1 MENNNALFEHF
12 SFTVDNG
19 QSPLRIDKYLM
30 NFVENATR
38 TKIQAAAKNGS
49 IQVNGVIVKSNYKVK
64 PEDQIKVLFEYPPSE
79 NELIAENIKID
90 IVFEDDDLI
99 LSSDLDEIPNPE
111 ILEAVDEWV
120 SDDTHFTFQQKRYV
134 YFINNFETDVWFGTR
149 ACTGKYLKNTSIDQ
163 IRENTERE
171 EQLTGSIITNGGWHF
186 TFCGGE
192 EMVKTKIESF
202 SHTEHNTPQVLS
214 SISNRIKGNKDPLLR
229 DWYQYYKVDID
240 DSFPAYIVENQDK
253 LSKWIKND

>member
-1 MENNNALFEHF
+1 MNILDPYVDKFVLTEGDTTF
-12 SFTVDNG
+12 SGLPKESVYLQNKERFAKWEDKIIHNFIEIPDLPTTWDREIYSRN
-19 QSPLRIDKYLM
+19 SPVSL
-30 NFVENATR
+30 
-38 TKIQAAAKNGS
+38 G
-49 IQVNGVIVKSNYKVK
+49 
-64 PEDQIKVLFEYPPSE
+64 
-79 NELIAENIKID
+79 
-90 IVFEDDDLI
+90 VFEDDDLI

-192 EMVKTKIESF
+192 EMIKTKIESF
-202 SHTEHNTPQVLS
+202 SHTEHNTPKVIE
-214 SISNRIKGNKDPLLR
+214 SITDRIKNNKDPLLR
-229 DWYQYYKVDID
+229 DWYYYQVVEID
-240 DSFPAYIVENQDK
+240 DSYPQYIVENQDK
-253 LSKWIKND
+253 LSKWIKK

>member
-1 MENNNALFEHF
+1 M
-12 SFTVDNG
+12 
-19 QSPLRIDKYLM
+19 
-30 NFVENATR
+30 
-38 TKIQAAAKNGS
+38 
-49 IQVNGVIVKSNYKVK
+49 KVY
-64 PEDQIKVLFEYPPSE
+64 DCFIFN
-79 NELIAENIKID
+79 NELDLLELRLNILDPYVDKFIITDGDTTFSGNPKESVYLKNKERFSKWEEKIIHNYIKIPQLPDTWAREIYSRNSPMELD
-90 IVFEDDDLI
+90 IFEDDDLI
-99 LSSDLDEIPNPE
+99 LTSDLDEIPNPE
-111 ILEAVDEWV
+111 VIEARDEWIN
-120 SDDTHFTFQQKRYV
+120 DDVHFSFQQKRYV
-134 YFINNFETDVWFGTR
+134 YYINNYETDMWFGTR
-149 ACTGKYLKNTSIDQ
+149 AATYKYLKNTTIHD
-163 IRENTERE
+163 IRENTENE
-171 EQLTGSIITNGGWHF
+171 NQLTGSIITNGGWHF

>member
-1 MENNNALFEHF
+1 MIYDCFIFNNEVELLELRLNILDPYVDKFVLTEGDTTF
-12 SFTVDNG
+12 SGLPKESVYFQNKERFAKWEDKIIHNFIEIPDLPTTWDREIYSRN
-19 QSPLRIDKYLM
+19 SPVSL
-30 NFVENATR
+30 
-38 TKIQAAAKNGS
+38 G
-49 IQVNGVIVKSNYKVK
+49 
-64 PEDQIKVLFEYPPSE
+64 
-79 NELIAENIKID
+79 
-90 IVFEDDDLI
+90 VFEDDDLI

-192 EMVKTKIESF
+192 EMIKTKIESF
-202 SHTEHNTPQVLS
+202 SHTEHNTPKVIE
-214 SISNRIKGNKDPLLR
+214 SITDRIKNNKDPLLR
-229 DWYQYYKVDID
+229 DWYYYQVVEID
-240 DSFPAYIVENQDK
+240 DSYPQYIVENQDK
-253 LSKWIKND
+253 LSKWIKK

>member
-1 MENNNALFEHF
+1 MIYDCFIFNNEVELLELRLNILDPYVDKFVLTEGDTTF
-12 SFTVDNG
+12 SGLPKESVYLQNKERFAKWEDKIIHNFIEIPDLPTTWDREIYSRN
-19 QSPLRIDKYLM
+19 SPVSL
-30 NFVENATR
+30 
-38 TKIQAAAKNGS
+38 G
-49 IQVNGVIVKSNYKVK
+49 
-64 PEDQIKVLFEYPPSE
+64 
-79 NELIAENIKID
+79 
-90 IVFEDDDLI
+90 VFEDDDLI

-120 SDDTHFTFQQKRYV
+120 SDDTHFSFQQKRYV

-192 EMVKTKIESF
+192 EMIKTKIESF
-202 SHTEHNTPQVLS
+202 SHTEHNTPKVIE
-214 SISNRIKGNKDPLLR
+214 SITDRIKNNKDPLLR
-229 DWYQYYKVDID
+229 DWYYYQVVEID
-240 DSFPAYIVENQDK
+240 DSYPQYIVENQDK
-253 LSKWIKND
+253 LSKWIKK

>member
-1 MENNNALFEHF
+1 MIYDCFIFNNEVELLELRLNILDPYVDKFVLTEGDTTF
-12 SFTVDNG
+12 SGLSKESVYLQNKERFAKWEDKIIHNFIEIPDLPTTWDREIYSRNSPVSLGVFGDN
-19 QSPLRIDKYLM
+19 
-30 NFVENATR
+30 
-38 TKIQAAAKNGS
+38 
-49 IQVNGVIVKSNYKVK
+49 
-64 PEDQIKVLFEYPPSE
+64 
-79 NELIAENIKID
+79 
-90 IVFEDDDLI
+90 DLI

-192 EMVKTKIESF
+192 EMIKTKIESF
-202 SHTEHNTPQVLS
+202 SHTEHNTPKVIE
-214 SISNRIKGNKDPLLR
+214 SITDRIKNNKDPLLR
-229 DWYQYYKVDID
+229 DWYYYQVVEID
-240 DSFPAYIVENQDK
+240 DSYPQYIVENQDK
-253 LSKWIKND
+253 LSKWIKK

>member
-1 MENNNALFEHF
+1 MIYDCFIFNNEVELLELRLNILDPYVDKFVLTEGDTTF
-12 SFTVDNG
+12 SGLPKESVYLQNKERFAKWEDKIIHNFIEIPDLPTTWDREIYSRN
-19 QSPLRIDKYLM
+19 SPVSL
-30 NFVENATR
+30 
-38 TKIQAAAKNGS
+38 G
-49 IQVNGVIVKSNYKVK
+49 
-64 PEDQIKVLFEYPPSE
+64 
-79 NELIAENIKID
+79 
-90 IVFEDDDLI
+90 VFEDDDLI

-192 EMVKTKIESF
+192 EMIKTKIESF
-202 SHTEHNTPQVLS
+202 SHTEHNTPQVIE
-214 SISNRIKGNKDPLLR
+214 SITDRIKSNKDPLLR
-229 DWYQYYKVDID
+229 DWYYYQVVEID
-240 DSFPAYIVENQDK
+240 DSYPQYIVENQDK
-253 LSKWIKND
+253 LSKWIKK

>member
-1 MENNNALFEHF
+1 MIYDCFIFNNEVELLELRLNILDPYVDKFVLTEGDTTF
-12 SFTVDNG
+12 SGLPKESVYLQNKERFAKWEDKIIHNFIEIPDLPTTWDREIYSRN
-19 QSPLRIDKYLM
+19 SPVSL
-30 NFVENATR
+30 
-38 TKIQAAAKNGS
+38 G
-49 IQVNGVIVKSNYKVK
+49 
-64 PEDQIKVLFEYPPSE
+64 
-79 NELIAENIKID
+79 
-90 IVFEDDDLI
+90 VFEDDDLI

-149 ACTGKYLKNTSIDQ
+149 ACTGKYLKNTTIDQ

-192 EMVKTKIESF
+192 EMIKTKIESF
-202 SHTEHNTPQVLS
+202 SHTEHNTPKVIE
-214 SISNRIKGNKDPLLR
+214 SITDRIKSNKDPLLR
-229 DWYQYYKVDID
+229 DWYYYQVVEID
-240 DSFPAYIVENQDK
+240 DSYPQYIVENQDK
-253 LSKWIKND
+253 LSKWIKK

>member
-1 MENNNALFEHF
+1 MIYDCFIFNNEVELLELRLNILDPYVDKFVLTEGDTTF
-12 SFTVDNG
+12 SGLPKESVYLQNKERFSKWEDKIIHNFIEIPDLPTTWDREIYSRN
-19 QSPLRIDKYLM
+19 SPVSL
-30 NFVENATR
+30 
-38 TKIQAAAKNGS
+38 G
-49 IQVNGVIVKSNYKVK
+49 
-64 PEDQIKVLFEYPPSE
+64 
-79 NELIAENIKID
+79 
-90 IVFEDDDLI
+90 VFEDDDLI

-192 EMVKTKIESF
+192 EMIKTKIESF
-202 SHTEHNTPQVLS
+202 SHTEHNTPKVIE
-214 SISNRIKGNKDPLLR
+214 SITDRIKNNKDPLLR
-229 DWYQYYKVDID
+229 DWYYYQVVEID
-240 DSFPAYIVENQDK
+240 DSYPQYIVENQDK
-253 LSKWIKND
+253 LSKWIKK

>member
-1 MENNNALFEHF
+1 MIYDCFIFNNEVELLELRLNILDPYVDKFVLTEGDTTF
-12 SFTVDNG
+12 SGLPKESVYLQNKERFAKWEDKIIHNFIEIPDLPTTWDREIYSRN
-19 QSPLRIDKYLM
+19 SPVSL
-30 NFVENATR
+30 
-38 TKIQAAAKNGS
+38 G
-49 IQVNGVIVKSNYKVK
+49 
-64 PEDQIKVLFEYPPSE
+64 
-79 NELIAENIKID
+79 
-90 IVFEDDDLI
+90 VFEDDDLI

-192 EMVKTKIESF
+192 EMIKTKIESF
-202 SHTEHNTPQVLS
+202 SHTEHNTPKVIE
-214 SISNRIKGNKDPLLR
+214 SITDRIKNNKDPLLR
-229 DWYQYYKVDID
+229 DWYYYQVVEID
-240 DSFPAYIVENQDK
+240 DSYPQYIVENQDK
-253 LSKWIKND
+253 LSKWIKK

>member
-1 MENNNALFEHF
+1 MIYDCFIFNNEVELLELRLNILDPYVDKFVLTEGDTTF
-12 SFTVDNG
+12 SGLPKESVYLQNKERFSKWEDKIIHNFIEIPDLPTTWDREIYSRNSPVSLGVFGDN
-19 QSPLRIDKYLM
+19 
-30 NFVENATR
+30 
-38 TKIQAAAKNGS
+38 
-49 IQVNGVIVKSNYKVK
+49 
-64 PEDQIKVLFEYPPSE
+64 
-79 NELIAENIKID
+79 
-90 IVFEDDDLI
+90 DLI

-192 EMVKTKIESF
+192 EMIKTKIESF
-202 SHTEHNTPQVLS
+202 SHTEHNTPKVIE
-214 SISNRIKGNKDPLLR
+214 SITDRIKNNKDPLLR
-229 DWYQYYKVDID
+229 DWYYYQVVEID
-240 DSFPAYIVENQDK
+240 DSYPQYIVENQDK
-253 LSKWIKND
+253 LSKWIKK

>member
-1 MENNNALFEHF
+1 MIYDCFIFNNEVELLELRLNILDPYVDKFVLTEGDTTF
-12 SFTVDNG
+12 SGLSKESVYLQNKERFAKWEDKIIHNFIEIPDLPTTWDREIYSRN
-19 QSPLRIDKYLM
+19 SPVSL
-30 NFVENATR
+30 
-38 TKIQAAAKNGS
+38 
-49 IQVNGVIVKSNYKVK
+49 GV
-64 PEDQIKVLFEYPPSE
+64 FG
-79 NELIAENIKID
+79 
-90 IVFEDDDLI
+90 DDDLI

-192 EMVKTKIESF
+192 EMIKTKIESF
-202 SHTEHNTPQVLS
+202 SHTEHNTPKVIE
-214 SISNRIKGNKDPLLR
+214 SITDRIKNNKDPLLR
-229 DWYQYYKVDID
+229 DWYYYQVVEID
-240 DSFPAYIVENQDK
+240 DSYPQYIVENQDK
-253 LSKWIKND
+253 LSKWIKK